1 MKKKLLFVVTQF
13 YKGGAEVALKNLFDV
28 LSPEENEIDLLVLDQ
43 IPMKDA
49 RSLLPLLPSWVRVCD
64 AADGEGCIAIGKK
77 LCYKLVQKVALR
89 QMSRQRARAFV
100 QEKEYDAAFSYGE
113 WLSPEFVA
121 KNVRAKKKFI
131 WIHADIDKARYVNE
145 KILFS
150 FDRYYNNYIFVSKRS
165 KEEAEKKYPIL
176 RGKSVIVHNLCAE
189 EEIRFKA
196 GRTVNRQYK
205 KPVLLSVGNLRE
217 EKNYPRQ
224 LAVMRLLKRRGIS
237 VTWLC
242 IGSTANLFLYR
253 KLIRLVKN
261 YGLEKEFNFLGAKEN
276 PYCYMAMADAVM
288 VLSDYESWSMVI
300 TEAKIIGTPVIATP
314 TSGAMEQIEDK
325 VNGRIVP
332 SFRAEQIADVVQEY
346 LSDCKMQMKIRENLE
361 GFCLKQRAQKEFQAL
376 FTQKGEEKS
385 EKNPVSV

>member
-1 MKKKLLFVVTQF
+1 M
-13 YKGGAEVALKNLFDV
+13 
-28 LSPEENEIDLLVLDQ
+28 
-43 IPMKDA
+43 
-49 RSLLPLLPSWVRVCD
+49 
-64 AADGEGCIAIGKK
+64 
-77 LCYKLVQKVALR
+77 
-89 QMSRQRARAFV
+89 
-100 QEKEYDAAFSYGE
+100 
-113 WLSPEFVA
+113 
-121 KNVRAKKKFI
+121 
-131 WIHADIDKARYVNE
+131 
-145 KILFS
+145 
-150 FDRYYNNYIFVSKRS
+150 
-165 KEEAEKKYPIL
+165 
-176 RGKSVIVHNLCAE
+176 
-189 EEIRFKA
+189 
-196 GRTVNRQYK
+196 
-205 KPVLLSVGNLRE
+205 
-217 EKNYPRQ
+217 
-224 LAVMRLLKRRGIS
+224 MRLLKRRGIS

-325 VNGRIVP
+325 VNGRVVP
-332 SFRAEQIADVVQEY
+332 SFRAEQIADVIQEY

-376 FTQKGEEKS
+376 FSQKGEEKS